1 LREQIERQMSL
12 LFVACVLVDV
22 IRALASSRE
31 LLSPGSAETAHATRG
46 ALKGSIFFSDPFLSG
61 LDYELVSLR
70 PVCYRLVSAFSIP
83 VDSPRDK
90 RGKSCSRNCGLG
102 FRIRAC
108 FRLKTRSKWKDY
120 DRGTRRNREKCL
132 RRNECLLGNAPS

>member
-1 LREQIERQMSL
+1 MSL

-61 LDYELVSLR
+61 LGYELVSLR
-70 PVCYRLVSAFSIP
+70 PVCYRLFSALLIP
-83 VDSPRDK
+83 LDSLWIS
-90 RGKSCSRNCGLG
+90 GENHVLEISGLDSG
-102 FRIRAC
+102 SGLVFG
-108 FRLKTRSKWKDY
+108 LKY
-120 DRGTRRNREKCL
+120 V
-132 RRNECLLGNAPS
+132 